1 MPDHPTGKE
10 EEAKM
15 LQLYQTEWCPFSHRV
30 RAKLTELG
38 VSYEAIG
45 VPAEGEERTEVKE
58 LTGNTAIPVL
68 VDGEE
73 VISDSAD
80 IISYLEQN
88 YAAVKSEEDA
98 RLQREELSPTISNTT
113 SLPFSEALERIQE
126 ALQGAGL
133 KLLGELDLAAELNRD
148 APLTVLVAME
158 QEFAERV
165 AEINPGATSLG
176 LLQIALYEQ
185 DGQIHVSAI
194 KPENNV
200 ASVRNSEINS
210 SGHKLQVRLMKL
222 VESFNQES

>member
-1 MPDHPTGKE
+1 
-10 EEAKM
+10 M

-38 VSYEAIG
+38 VSYEAIS
-45 VPAEGEERTEVKE
+45 VPAEGEERTEVKK

-80 IISYLEQN
+80 IISYLEEN
-88 YAAVKSEEDA
+88 YVAVKSEEDA
-98 RLQREELSPTISNTT
+98 RLQREELSPTVCNTIP
-113 SLPFSEALERIQE
+113 LPFSEALERIQE
-126 ALQGAGL
+126 ALQSAGL
-133 KLLGELDLAAELNRD
+133 KLLGELDLAPELSRD
-148 APLTVLVAME
+148 APLTVLLAME

-165 AEINPGATSLG
+165 AGINPGATSLS

-185 DGQIHVSAI
+185 DGQVHVSAI

-200 ASVRNSEINS
+200 SPVRNSEINS
-210 SGHKLQVRLMKL
+210 SGHELQVRLMKL
-222 VESFNQES
+222 VESFNRES

>member
-1 MPDHPTGKE
+1 
-10 EEAKM
+10 M

-98 RLQREELSPTISNTT
+98 RLQREELSPTISGTIP
-113 SLPFSEALERIQE
+113 LPFSEALERIRE

-133 KLLGELDLAAELNRD
+133 KLLGELDLAVELNRD

>member
-1 MPDHPTGKE
+1 
-10 EEAKM
+10 M

-38 VSYEAIG
+38 VSYEAIS

-80 IISYLEQN
+80 IISYLEEN

-98 RLQREELSPTISNTT
+98 RLQREELSPTIFNTIP
-113 SLPFSEALERIQE
+113 LPFSEALERIQE
-126 ALQGAGL
+126 ALKGAGL
-133 KLLGELDLAAELNRD
+133 KLLGELDLAPELNRD

-200 ASVRNSEINS
+200 APVRNSEINS
-210 SGHKLQVRLMKL
+210 SGHELQVRLMKL
-222 VESFNQES
+222 VESFNRES

>member
-1 MPDHPTGKE
+1 
-10 EEAKM
+10 M

-30 RAKLTELG
+30 RAKLTELR
-38 VSYEAIG
+38 VSYEAIS

-80 IISYLEQN
+80 IISYLEEN

-98 RLQREELSPTISNTT
+98 RLQREELSPTISNTIP
-113 SLPFSEALERIQE
+113 LPFSEALERIQE

-133 KLLGELDLAAELNRD
+133 KLLGELDLAPELNRD

-165 AEINPGATSLG
+165 AEINPSATSLG

-185 DGQIHVSAI
+185 DGQTHVSAI
-194 KPENNV
+194 KPENTV

-210 SGHKLQVRLMKL
+210 SGHELQERLMKL
-222 VESFNQES
+222 VESFNRES

>member
-1 MPDHPTGKE
+1 
-10 EEAKM
+10 M

-30 RAKLTELG
+30 RAKLTELR
-38 VSYEAIG
+38 VSYEAIS

-80 IISYLEQN
+80 IISYLEEN

-98 RLQREELSPTISNTT
+98 RLQREELSPTISNTIP
-113 SLPFSEALERIQE
+113 LPFSEALERIQE

-133 KLLGELDLAAELNRD
+133 KLLGELDLAPELNRD

-165 AEINPGATSLG
+165 AEINPSATSLG

-185 DGQIHVSAI
+185 DGQTHVSAI
-194 KPENNV
+194 KPENTV